1 MQLLHWLAST
11 PFPNTIKALCIFF
24 SHLIPQVK
32 DKISE
37 SDRSMIVDK
46 CKDVLSW
53 LENHP
58 DESKDEYERKQN
70 ELEGICNPIITKLYQ
85 GAAGGAAPPPGE
97 GGFSQGGGAP
107 TSDSSGGPTIEEV
120 D

>member
-1 MQLLHWLAST
+1 M
-11 PFPNTIKALCIFF
+11 
-24 SHLIPQVK
+24 K

-37 SDRSMIVDK
+37 SDRTLIVDK

-53 LENHP
+53 LDNNQ
-58 DESKDEYERKQN
+58 DESKDEYERKQK

-85 GAAGGAAPPPGE
+85 GAGGAAPPPGA
-97 GGFSQGGGAP
+97 GGFSQEGEAP
-107 TSDSSGGPTIEEV
+107 TSESSEGPTIEEV